1 MALLNGDIWGVCRNI
16 RQKLFKNMETLFEG
30 TEKMILIGMLCSLF
44 VMVAMA
50 VDLVSGLIKAKQRG
64 EIRTSYGL
72 RRTVNKFI
80 VYEGG
85 VLIAIMIDVMIHFSH
100 LLYLFRLDSIVGFPV
115 ITCIMGV
122 FLCFIEYLSIR
133 EKASDKTKRLM
144 TNGARLAMTV
154 LDKEKLSEIV
164 AEAIKNATVN
174 TKD

>member
-1 MALLNGDIWGVCRNI
+1 
-16 RQKLFKNMETLFEG
+16 MEGLFEG
-30 TEKMILIGMLCSLF
+30 TERMISVGMLCSIF
-44 VMVAMA
+44 VMVAMI

-144 TNGARLAMTV
+144 TNGARLAMTM

-174 TKD
+174 NNNGNK

>member
-1 MALLNGDIWGVCRNI
+1 
-16 RQKLFKNMETLFEG
+16 MEGLFEG
-30 TEKMILIGMLCSLF
+30 IEHMIMVGMLCSVF
-44 VMVAMA
+44 VLVAMG

-64 EIRTSYGL
+64 ELRSSFGL
-72 RRTVNKFI
+72 RRTVNKFV
-80 VYEGG
+80 VYQGG
-85 VLIAIMIDVMIHFSH
+85 ILIAIMIDVMIHFSH
-100 LLYLFRLDSIVGFPV
+100 LLYLFRLDHIVGFPV
-115 ITCIMGV
+115 VTCLMGV

-164 AEAIKNATVN
+164 SEAIKKAAIDN

>member
-1 MALLNGDIWGVCRNI
+1 MNFLALWLT
-16 RQKLFKNMETLFEG
+16 QKIKRGMEGLFEG
-30 TEKMILIGMLCSLF
+30 TEKMVLIGMLCSLF
-44 VMVAMA
+44 VIIAMG
-50 VDLVSGLIKAKQRG
+50 VDLASGLVKAKQRG

-80 VYEGG
+80 VYQGG
-85 VLIAIMIDVMIHFSH
+85 ILIAIMIDVMIHFSH

-174 TKD
+174 TKN